1 MNTTGFIM
9 LNRNIVDWEWYT
21 DVNAKAL
28 FMHCLLKVNYSAK
41 RWQGILIKKG
51 EFITSYEKLA
61 IETGLTISK
70 VRTALSKLQLSDDI
84 HIETTSS
91 FTKISIVNLKK
102 YVSKSNRERTDESN
116 DKQISTRNSKA
127 LANATQSNNNHLA
140 TTKSNNIINRK
151 KIFRDKV
158 FAHTQYSEEL
168 LNDFFNY
175 WSETD
180 RDGKLMKHENHVFFE
195 IDKRLMKWK
204 KNEKPI
210 HGKIKT
216 LVTATNR

>member
-1 MNTTGFIM
+1 M

-21 DVNAKAL
+21 NVNANTV
-28 FMHCLLKVNYSAK
+28 FIHCLLKVNYSAK
-41 RWQGILIKKG
+41 KWQGILIKKG

-70 VRTALSKLQLSDDI
+70 VRTALSKLQLSKDI
-84 HIETTSS
+84 HVETTSS
-91 FTKISIVNLKK
+91 FTKISVINLKE
-102 YVSKSNRERTDESN
+102 YVTKSNREQTDTLN
-116 DKQISTRNSKA
+116 DKQSSIPNSKA
-127 LANATQSNNNHLA
+127 LANTSQSDNNHLA

-158 FAHTQYSEEL
+158 FAHSQFKNEL

-180 RDGKLMKHENHVFFE
+180 RDEKLMKYENQDFFE
-195 IDKRLMKWK
+195 IDKRLLKWK

-210 HGKIKT
+210 YTKAITSG
-216 LVTATNR
+216 TASNR

>member
-1 MNTTGFIM
+1 MNKSGFIM

-21 DVNAKAL
+21 NVNVNTV
-28 FMHCLLKVNYSAK
+28 FVHCLLKVNYSNK

-70 VRTALSKLQLSDDI
+70 VRTALSKLQLSKNI
-84 HIETTSS
+84 QVETTNS
-91 FTKISIVNLKK
+91 FTKITVINLKE
-102 YVSKSNRERTDESN
+102 YVAKSNREQTDTLNDKHSSIPNSIALAHTSQSN
-116 DKQISTRNSKA
+116 D
-127 LANATQSNNNHLA
+127 NHFA

-151 KIFRDKV
+151 NRFREKV
-158 FAHTQYSEEL
+158 FAHSQYNKEL

-180 RDGKLMKHENHVFFE
+180 RDEKLMKYENQDFFE
-195 IDKRLMKWK
+195 IKKRLLKWK
-204 KNEKPI
+204 KNEKRNY
-210 HGKIKT
+210 GKTIASG
-216 LVTATNR
+216 TASNR